1 MEYAKLLKTTISANY
16 LWQGDRVYITTKWQS
31 CKNASFA
38 GMVQIDFEFGTQRQ
52 FESSYNSYSYDWNIY
67 PHMYMWEKGS
77 VYETAGAYNIPEV
90 WGGTRYVYVSLLDDA
105 GNPVPFLN

>member
-38 GMVQIDFEFGTQRQ
+38 GKVQINFEFGTQRQ

-77 VYETAGAYNIPEV
+77 VYETAGHIIFRRYGEVQDMCMYRFWTMPAIPY
-90 WGGTRYVYVSLLDDA
+90 RS
-105 GNPVPFLN
+105 